1 MSKGISKMNQPLSNL
16 AMRDIETLIHP
27 YTNLSAFRETG
38 PTVIEEGK
46 GIYVYDHEGKEYIE
60 GLAGCGARR
69 WAMATRKSSTLPQS
83 RCSGCPIPTSL
94 PASRTTSPSNWPRR

>member
-1 MSKGISKMNQPLSNL
+1 MSQPLSNL

-60 GLAGCGARR
+60 GRAGL
-69 WAMATRKSSTLPQS
+69 W
-83 RCSGCPIPTSL
+83 
-94 PASRTTSPSNWPRR
+94 